1 MGFATRF
8 LTGFLTAGATEVAKN
23 INADIARRKDNFE
36 KTRARYINDVE
47 TFKINR
53 RDVIAASKNEM
64 EKFKKMYDPGPGGIL
79 SNRELYALA
88 GTQDLLKNT
97 MDFIQDTLTNK
108 EKEDPA
114 KIAERLKKELGI
126 KPDLNSNINKM
137 SLEQVI
143 ASNLPRFQGIRPK
156 ALSNTTA
163 YGLRSNIT
171 QKLQAEFDAQYP
183 TDKDATGLGLTPELR
198 QQGKVVG
205 GIRMPPGIKGRT
217 QDRVDVVAAIKAR
230 LGNIP
235 EVRFGGG
242 KYSIIPQFEGYSDL
256 PTYNREGAIQLVT
269 DKGTETVEVGSTRHN
284 QLQRLHKLE
293 AVKLYLKSSEN
304 LNLTS
309 DAFNMITAYAPDLA
323 NFGITTSN
331 EKLAGPQSTFKVSEI
346 NKILNAEGMMDNI
359 KKSITDGTSS
369 VPTPKKLTRNDITKP
384 NVEEIYF
391 ANNNTALKDVIKFAK
406 QDDLK
411 DLLSQDL
418 SNYTG
423 MSQKIQKKLETFA
436 KNLTNIKNLN
446 FNQFLTYD
454 ENDKLDSTSI
464 VNLIT
469 LLKLYSSSIPT
480 TDTTSSDNLN
490 NQNKRSGGKAAAQAE
505 KARLRRIKENKIA
518 VEETKEKIL
527 NLVKRSKGID
537 PRTDMKNIP
546 PEAEVG
552 IGRNKKPIEKAIEE
566 LIKKYN
572 SLIPDS
578 KKHLDYITVINAE
591 NIDGVFDATDEQD
604 K

>member
-1 MGFATRF
+1 MGFAARF
-8 LTGFLTAGATEVAKN
+8 LTGLLTGGATEVAKN
-23 INADIARRKDNFE
+23 INIDVARRKDNFE
-36 KTRARYINDVE
+36 KTRAKYENEFE

-53 RDVIAASKNEM
+53 RDAITASKNGM
-64 EKFKKMYDPGPGGIL
+64 ETFKKLYDPNNRL
-79 SNRELYALA
+79 NNRELYALS
-88 GTQDLLKNT
+88 GTQDLLSNT
-97 MDFIQDTLTNK
+97 MNFIEKTLTDK

-183 TDKDATGLGLTPELR
+183 ADKDPTGLGLTSELR

-242 KYSIIPQFEGYSDL
+242 KYSIIPEFEINSNL
-256 PTYNREGAIQLVT
+256 PTYNRKGAIQLVT

-359 KKSITDGTSS
+359 RKSIADDTS
-369 VPTPKKLTRNDITKP
+369 PIPKKLTRNDITKP

-391 ANNNTALKDVIKFAK
+391 ANNITALKDVIKFAK

-423 MSQKIQKKLETFA
+423 MSQKIEKKLETFA
-436 KNLTNIKNLN
+436 ENLSNIKNLN

-490 NQNKRSGGKAAAQAE
+490 NQNKRSDGKAAAQAE

-527 NLVKRSKGID
+527 NLVKRSRGID

-552 IGRNKKPIEKAIEE
+552 IGRHKKPIEKAIEE

-578 KKHLDYITVINAE
+578 KKHLNYITVINAE
-591 NIDGVFDATDEQD
+591 NIDSVFN